1 MEPELTMRSRY
12 GDVFNHDE
20 EADGY
25 DVEVRNEKDPIRTVY
40 GEVLR
45 WLASTGS
52 GCDFHI
58 TSAGAGFRDR

>member
-45 WLASTGS
+45 CLAQEAGVISTSRG
-52 GCDFHI
+52 
-58 TSAGAGFRDR
+58 AGAGFRDR